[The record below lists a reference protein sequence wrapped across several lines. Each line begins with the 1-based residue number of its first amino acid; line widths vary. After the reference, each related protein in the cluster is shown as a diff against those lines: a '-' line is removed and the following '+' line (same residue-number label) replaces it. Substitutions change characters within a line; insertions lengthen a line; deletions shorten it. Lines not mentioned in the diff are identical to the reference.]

1 MGGRGPLLGSLRVR
15 CLAVL
20 IDRLG
25 RRDGLFLEWAFTAFG
40 DDERRRRGELPE
52 DNSSSVDKSIS
63 YGVAPLCLCQDGEGE
78 RGEEALVTAR
88 PGWLPA
94 ELAGAR
100 FHLVIDSS
108 VRGVHPSVLP
118 APLVLLPVLD
128 AKGGTD
134 LRGPGSQD
142 C

>member
-1 MGGRGPLLGSLRVR
+1 MLGSFSVR
-15 CLAVL
+15 CFSIL

-25 RRDGLFLEWAFTAFG
+25 RRDGLFLEWASTAFR

-52 DNSSSVDKSIS
+52 DNSSSAGKSIS
-63 YGVAPLCLCQDGEGE
+63 FGIAASLPLPGREGGKGE
-78 RGEEALVTAR
+78 RGEEALPTAQ
-88 PGWLPA
+88 PGWLPD
-94 ELAGAR
+94 ELVGAR
-100 FHLVIDSS
+100 FHLATDSS
-108 VRGVHPSVLP
+108 IRGVHPSALP

-134 LRGPGSQD
+134 LRGPGSWD